1 MFPIADGITHAI
13 RAAFAAMIM
22 PGHRPAVAL
31 AYVHTDAQ
39 SRTQLS
45 RRGGESGPR
54 WPTDGLN

>member
-1 MFPIADGITHAI
+1 MFPFAGGITSVV
-13 RAAFAAMIM
+13 RTAFATMIM